1 MNNKGM
7 TLIEL
12 LGAIS
17 LIGIVASLIFTFL
30 FNLKNAENEVNFNY
44 DLMVDKL
51 KIVREVQ
58 NDLQKEELINIL
70 STKDHDKVIINFVF
84 SNNFNT
90 YLYVYPNRV
99 EYQTLDKD
107 TYTYNLDNKQCLHYI
122 YSYNKENNDYYLK
135 LNILGQDNNLEDLEI
150 TYYSS
155 GKLNIEKDYI
165 NDYIGNCTN

>member
-30 FNLKNAENEVNFNY
+30 FNLRNTENEVNLNY

-70 STKDHDKVIINFVF
+70 NTKDHDKVIVNFVY
-84 SNNFNT
+84 SNNINT
-90 YLYVYPNRV
+90 YLYVFPDRV

-122 YSYNKENNDYYLK
+122 YNYNEENNDYYLK
-135 LNILGQDNNLEDLEI
+135 LNILGQDNSLEVLEI
-150 TYYSS
+150 SYYAL